1 MIKSYMNSNI
11 GAKFFISTEFSPRLM
26 ENGKTLMFI
35 WNDGDRA
42 EDILVDARKRTVE
55 PQQIFC
61 TTYLHKLQ
69 IDNTEDGLKYLI
81 FNREFYCIHTND
93 SEVSCNGLLFFG
105 SNVSPTLTL
114 DDDETERLRTL
125 FQVLEEEFDA
135 NDTGQEEMLR
145 ILLKRFIIRCTR
157 LANRQLVKNGN
168 KQSEIDLV
176 RHFNVLV
183 EEHFKEKKSV
193 SEYAEMLYK
202 SPKTIANVFSK
213 NSDLTPLEVIHERV
227 IIEAKRMLLYTD
239 RTSKEIGFDL
249 GYSDPAQFSKLFKKQ
264 TGITTGEFRKEN
276 ENLSFGNY

>member
-1 MIKSYMNSNI
+1 MIKSYVNSNI

-114 DDDETERLRTL
+114 DDEETERLRTL
-125 FQVLEEEFDA
+125 FQVLEEEFDT

>member
-1 MIKSYMNSNI
+1 
-11 GAKFFISTEFSPRLM
+11 
-26 ENGKTLMFI
+26 
-35 WNDGDRA
+35 
-42 EDILVDARKRTVE
+42 
-55 PQQIFC
+55 
-61 TTYLHKLQ
+61 
-69 IDNTEDGLKYLI
+69 
-81 FNREFYCIHTND
+81 
-93 SEVSCNGLLFFG
+93 
-105 SNVSPTLTL
+105 
-114 DDDETERLRTL
+114 
-125 FQVLEEEFDA
+125 
-135 NDTGQEEMLR
+135 LR

-168 KQSEIDLV
+168 KQSEIDLL

-227 IIEAKRMLLYTD
+227 IIEAKLMLLYTD
-239 RTSKEIGFDL
+239 KTSKEIGYDL

-264 TGITTGEFRKEN
+264 TGVTTGEFRKEN

>member
-1 MIKSYMNSNI
+1 MIKSYVNSNI
-11 GAKFFISTEFSPRLM
+11 GAKFFISTEFTPRLM
-26 ENGKTLMFI
+26 KNGKTLMFI
-35 WNDGDRA
+35 WNDGDHA
-42 EDILVDARKRTVE
+42 VDIMVDERIRTVK

-61 TTYLHKLQ
+61 TTYLYRLQ
-69 IDNTEDGLKYLI
+69 IDNTESGLKYLI

-183 EEHFKEKKSV
+183 EEHFREKKSV

-202 SPKTIANVFSK
+202 SPKTIANVFIK

-239 RTSKEIGFDL
+239 KTSKEIGYDL

-264 TGITTGEFRKEN
+264 TGVTTGEFRKEN
-276 ENLSFGNY
+276 ENLLFGNY

>member
-239 RTSKEIGFDL
+239 RTSKEIGYDL